1 MWNERYSRT
10 EYIYGEEP
18 NKFLEEQLPKVQP
31 GVIIFPCEG
40 EGRNA
45 VFAATLGWEV
55 LAFDSSEAGKAKAM
69 KLAQM
74 KNVSIDYQI
83 EDANDIEYPDNS
95 ADAIAFIYAHFPT
108 ELRNSMLAKA
118 NKWLKPG
125 GTIILEAFNPL
136 QLNNTSGG
144 PKDPSFL
151 YTEEILTNAF
161 PGFEYKILESI
172 KIELNEGAFHQGIAD
187 VVRFVGVKG

>member
-45 VFAATLGWEV
+45 VYAATLGWEV

-74 KNVSIDYQI
+74 KNESIDYQI
-83 EDANDIEYPDNS
+83 QDANDIEYPDNS

-144 PKDPSFL
+144 PKDPNFL

-161 PGFEYKILESI
+161 PGFEIKMLESV
-172 KIELNEGAFHQGIAD
+172 KIELNEGAFHQGMAD
-187 VVRFVGVKG
+187 VVRFVGVKR